1 MKDYDPACEDLAEM
15 FLDDPPQ
22 RALLEA
28 RGYDVNQ
35 LDGLRRQLAQHIQEA
50 VEDWFSLLEDETGER
65 HGD

>member
-35 LDGLRRQLAQHIQEA
+35 LDGLRRRLAQHIQEA
-50 VEDWFSLLEDETGER
+50 VEDWFSLLEDEIGER